1 MALICNLSI
10 AEVEGNRWIPGVCW
24 MCGGGKELGLELRDL
39 GEGYLH
45 IGLAFQSVHTPE
57 EALTPLG
64 RLSLGSGVGRMA
76 LNTKMFSR
84 KDEHFHA

>member
-1 MALICNLSI
+1 
-10 AEVEGNRWIPGVCW
+10 

-39 GEGYLH
+39 H
-45 IGLAFQSVHTPE
+45 AGLAFQSVHTTG

-64 RLSLGSGVGRMA
+64 RLSLGSGVGRVA
-76 LNTKMFSR
+76 LDTKMFSR